1 MIDKDKIGKV
11 IDASVK
17 YLDFLDLR
25 TMDGEAIRQVA
36 NVMPLPDIQTLHK
49 MLEGGHSPYAKKPLL
64 NHLNLPRDPEN
75 LQLVFS
81 GGKGVKVLFD
91 NSIHLDID
99 SFMMSVNGGARIH
112 FSLEEDGTYD
122 GSADITYDYYDDEQT
137 EIDPFDNEDY
147 TEFQVQI
154 ENNEPLRTIGDIISF
169 VEFVLSLGSNE
180 LPHLEYH
187 GNKNLIQHDNLEL
200 RLDFL

>member
-11 IDASVK
+11 ISSSVK
-17 YLDFLDLR
+17 HLDFLDLR

-36 NVMPLPDIQTLHK
+36 NVIPLPDIQTLHK
-49 MLEGGHSPYAKKPLL
+49 MLEGGHSPYARKPLL

-75 LQLVFS
+75 LQLVSS

-99 SFMMSVNGGARIH
+99 SFMMSVNGDALIN
-112 FSLEEDGTYD
+112 FSLDEDGTYD
-122 GSADITYDYYDDEQT
+122 GGAIIRYDYYDDTLIKDIDQT
-137 EIDPFDNEDY
+137 S
-147 TEFQVQI
+147 FQVEI

-180 LPHLEYH
+180 SPHLEYPN

-200 RLDFL
+200 RLEWS